1 MKHFFHANTLL
12 TSACLL
18 LWCGIFSFAQ
28 QTNLLT
34 GSKEIKQGDKG
45 FIAWRFQDY
54 ETVQIVGDT
63 LRVIRSAR
71 DMLTIQPGKTT
82 TFTITA
88 LGKGK
93 PRLDTLWRVRVLTL
107 AEADSIALAEA
118 NAYTSVSTNT
128 AASRGGQPETVSSS
142 LPESIYLVSQASTLP
157 SEYYAG
163 IVRNANQNSN
173 EISAK
178 KIQIVRIPDNSL
190 ESASLHAVVLDAY
203 GNFLPSFAQQP
214 NKFSLSL
221 FGIADS
227 LAYPQASLSSDVVFS
242 MREASL
248 YDSPNLALTVCVDES
263 ASMKRFSGV
272 EQSALD
278 FMRSLG
284 GRVEKQIL
292 AFDHRVRVVNPLDL
306 EKQMD
311 LDKQKQALEPRSEQG
326 GLTALYKAAYKGL
339 LTLKQSGRRHKA
351 LVLISGGKDDA
362 SILYTMHDVM
372 RSAKEFGVVIYT
384 IAIGSNADTYTLRQ
398 MAEFTGGRFY
408 AVNDDAMKDL
418 PRVLKE
424 ISLSYKA
431 FYELVFSS
439 GTKVQAHSAVIDATL
454 SFKTS
459 DNRTLSETKPFALSE
474 KNVYSTHQI
483 VATFAPNSFQPDALY
498 DQQVSSLAQVL
509 KDNPEKV
516 IELVGHTDMQGND
529 GINRNFAL
537 RRAQAVKSRLV
548 SLGANT
554 MQIRLRSVGREKP
567 VYYFESEEWQSRVN
581 RRVELR
587 WLDPTLVPYEIL
599 AEAVASEEEAMRLEA
614 QWSARGYDA
623 YYDAFLINRI
633 PAYRLKLW
641 GFATLESAEKTKNL
655 LQQQYRLPLKVQ

>member
-227 LAYPQASLSSDVVFS
+227 LAPSQASLSSDVVFS

-248 YDSPNLALTVCVDES
+248 YDSPNLAFTVCVDES

-292 AFDHRVRVVNPLDL
+292 AFDHRIRVVNPLDL

-311 LDKQKQALEPRSEQG
+311 WDKQKQALEPRSEQG

-408 AVNDDAMKDL
+408 AVNDDARKDL

-431 FYELVFSS
+431 FYELIFSS

-567 VYYFESEEWQSRVN
+567 VYYFESEEWQSRLN

-614 QWSARGYDA
+614 QWNARGYDA